1 MKRQEGQDRSLLG
14 APDRHR
20 HAPFYSLELAEEP
33 LPPHVPPY
41 DHRTRLSSFRPR

>member
-20 HAPFYSLELAEEP
+20 HAAFYGLELAEEP
-33 LPPHVPPY
+33 DLHTSTLRPPAPAS
-41 DHRTRLSSFRPR
+41 T